1 MCAGLKPL
9 RLQRKGFLVC
19 PRTKSVQKGGE
30 NVPTPKK
37 YQEVEEITE
46 LLKGSS
52 LTILTNY
59 RGLSVAQLQSFR
71 KNLRENG
78 GSFRVVKNTLTGIA
92 ADNAEMSEIREFLE
106 GPTAI
111 VTSGEDLVGPAKTTR
126 EMVRTSRILEIK
138 AGILEGSLVSAAE
151 VERLATLP
159 SREELLAKVVGGLN
173 APLAGMVG
181 VLSGPIRSLAY
192 VLQARASQL
201 EEGGGS

>member
-1 MCAGLKPL
+1 VA
-9 RLQRKGFLVC
+9 
-19 PRTKSVQKGGE
+19 
-30 NVPTPKK
+30 TPKK
-37 YQEVEEITE
+37 IQEVEEITE

-52 LTILTNY
+52 LTILTHY
-59 RGLSVAQLQSFR
+59 RGLSVTAMQDFR
-71 KNLRENG
+71 KNLRESG
-78 GSFRVVKNTLTGIA
+78 ASFRVVKNTLTGIA

-111 VTSGEDLVGPAKTTR
+111 VTSGEDPVGPAKATR
-126 EMVRTSRILEIK
+126 EFARTSRILEIR
-138 AGILEGSLVSAAE
+138 AGVLDGAIVSAAE

-201 EEGGGS
+201 EENGGA

>member
-1 MCAGLKPL
+1 
-9 RLQRKGFLVC
+9 
-19 PRTKSVQKGGE
+19 
-30 NVPTPKK
+30 VPTPKK

-59 RGLSVAQLQSFR
+59 RGLSVSAMQNFR
-71 KNLRENG
+71 KDLREHG
-78 GSFRVVKNTLTGIA
+78 ASFRVVKNTLTGIA
-92 ADNAEMSEIREFLE
+92 ADNAEMSDIREFLE

-111 VTSGEDLVGPAKTTR
+111 VTSTEDPVGPAKTTR
-126 EMVRTSRILEIK
+126 ELARTSRILEIK
-138 AGILEGSLVSAAE
+138 AAVLEGSLIPAEE

-173 APLAGMVG
+173 SPLAGMVG

-192 VLQARASQL
+192 VLQARAAQL
-201 EEGGGS
+201 EESGG

>member
-1 MCAGLKPL
+1 M
-9 RLQRKGFLVC
+9 
-19 PRTKSVQKGGE
+19 
-30 NVPTPKK
+30 PTPKK

-59 RGLSVAQLQSFR
+59 RGLSVAAMQRFR
-71 KNLRENG
+71 KDLRETG

-92 ADNAEMSEIREFLE
+92 ADNAEMSDIREFLE

-111 VTSGEDLVGPAKTTR
+111 VTSGEDVVGPAKATR
-126 EMVRTSRILEIK
+126 ELARISRILEIK
-138 AGILEGSLVSAAE
+138 AGVLEGSLIPASE
-151 VERLATLP
+151 VERLASLP

-192 VLQARASQL
+192 VLQARSAQL
-201 EEGGGS
+201 EENSGA

>member
-1 MCAGLKPL
+1 
-9 RLQRKGFLVC
+9 
-19 PRTKSVQKGGE
+19 
-30 NVPTPKK
+30 VPTPKK

-59 RGLSVAQLQSFR
+59 RGLTVSAMQGFR
-71 KNLRENG
+71 KDLRQHG
-78 GSFRVVKNTLTGIA
+78 ASFRVVKNTLTGIA
-92 ADNAEMSEIREFLE
+92 ADNADMSDIREFLE

-111 VTSGEDLVGPAKTTR
+111 VTSGEDPVGPAKATR
-126 EMVRTSRILEIK
+126 ELARTSRILEIK
-138 AGILEGSLVSAAE
+138 AAVLEGSLIPAEE

-173 APLAGMVG
+173 SPLAGMVG

-201 EEGGGS
+201 EESGG

>member
-59 RGLSVAQLQSFR
+59 RGLTVAQLQSFR

>member
-1 MCAGLKPL
+1 M
-9 RLQRKGFLVC
+9 
-19 PRTKSVQKGGE
+19 
-30 NVPTPKK
+30 PTPKK
-37 YQEVEEITE
+37 MQEVEEITE

-52 LTILTNY
+52 LTILTHY
-59 RGLSVAQLQSFR
+59 RGLSVTDMQTFR
-71 KNLRENG
+71 KTLRESDA
-78 GSFRVVKNTLTGIA
+78 SFRVVKNTLTGIA
-92 ADNAEMSEIREFLE
+92 ADNADMSHIREYLE

-111 VTSGEDLVGPAKTTR
+111 VTSGDDPVGPAKATR
-126 EMVRTSRILEIK
+126 EFARSTRILEIR
-138 AGILEGSLVSAAE
+138 AGVLDGALVSAEE

-201 EEGGGS
+201 EENGGA